1 MTMLP
6 KAIYKLNAIP
16 IKLPMAFFTEI
27 EQKILQF
34 AWKYMRSRSQSSLEE
49 KKVELE
55 ESGSLTS
62 DYTKKLPKSRQYST
76 SLITYGK

>member
-1 MTMLP
+1 
-6 KAIYKLNAIP
+6 
-16 IKLPMAFFTEI
+16 
-27 EQKILQF
+27 
-34 AWKYMRSRSQSSLEE
+34 MRSRSQSSLEE